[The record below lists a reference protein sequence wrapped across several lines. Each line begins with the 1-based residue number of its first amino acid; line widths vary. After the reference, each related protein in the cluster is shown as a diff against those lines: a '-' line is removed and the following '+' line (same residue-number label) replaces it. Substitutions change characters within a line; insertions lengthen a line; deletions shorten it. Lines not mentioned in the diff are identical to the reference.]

1 MAVLILAAVIWS
13 VGSNWAQVSD
23 DLRRVPPG
31 TLALALALGFA
42 APVLTM
48 MGWRRLLADLG
59 TTLPVP
65 PAAGIFFVGQ
75 LGKFVPGS
83 VWSVLAQAEMGARL
97 NVPRRRTAVVGVVS
111 VVLSLATGLAIG
123 IPALPVLLRG
133 EDSRAVAVAAL
144 AVIPLLVIGLH
155 PWVLNG
161 VLARVLT
168 RLRREPLEH
177 PLTGAAILAM
187 TAWFLAAWLCAG
199 LSVTVLIGSL
209 APSASTGQRLL
220 AGVAGFALAS
230 AGGMLAVLFP
240 AGVGVRDGLLL
251 LMLEKLMPLP
261 TAMAIAVLAR
271 FITTLAD
278 VVLAGIGWV
287 WARAHHLLGQRA

>member
-1 MAVLILAAVIWS
+1 
-13 VGSNWAQVSD
+13 
-23 DLRRVPPG
+23 
-31 TLALALALGFA
+31 
-42 APVLTM
+42 
-48 MGWRRLLADLG
+48 
-59 TTLPVP
+59 
-65 PAAGIFFVGQ
+65 
-75 LGKFVPGS
+75 
-83 VWSVLAQAEMGARL
+83 
-97 NVPRRRTAVVGVVS
+97 
-111 VVLSLATGLAIG
+111 
-123 IPALPVLLRG
+123 
-133 EDSRAVAVAAL
+133 
-144 AVIPLLVIGLH
+144 
-155 PWVLNG
+155 
-161 VLARVLT
+161 
-168 RLRREPLEH
+168 
-177 PLTGAAILAM
+177 M

>member
-133 EDSRAVAVAAL
+133 EGAPGECPR
-144 AVIPLLVIGLH
+144 
-155 PWVLNG
+155 LN
-161 VLARVLT
+161 T
-168 RLRREPLEH
+168 DK
-177 PLTGAAILAM
+177 
-187 TAWFLAAWLCAG
+187 AG
-199 LSVTVLIGSL
+199 RI
-209 APSASTGQRLL
+209 RI
-220 AGVAGFALAS
+220 
-230 AGGMLAVLFP
+230 
-240 AGVGVRDGLLL
+240 AGVGGRINDPEEMHGY
-251 LMLEKLMPLP
+251 
-261 TAMAIAVLAR
+261 TR
-271 FITTLAD
+271 
-278 VVLAGIGWV
+278 G
-287 WARAHHLLGQRA
+287 